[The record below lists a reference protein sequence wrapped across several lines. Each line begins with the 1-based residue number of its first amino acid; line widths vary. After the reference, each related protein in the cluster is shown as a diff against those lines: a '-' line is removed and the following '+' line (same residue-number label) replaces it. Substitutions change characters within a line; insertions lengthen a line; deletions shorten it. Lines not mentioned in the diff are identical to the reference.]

1 MAIGR
6 PMPPLILD
14 DVERETLAR
23 WVRRPKTSQALAL
36 RARMI
41 LGCAEGRSNTAV
53 GTGLGMSDETVGKW
67 RSRFLERRLD
77 GLSDEPRSGRP
88 RAVTDDDV
96 EHVITLTLET
106 APRDETRWS
115 ARSMAQRSGL
125 SHSTV
130 SRIWRAFGLQPHRT
144 ETFKLWSD
152 PFFIEKVRGRCGAIP
167 ESTGSG
173 VGPVRGGEVPDPSPG
188 SHPSAIGP
196 CARDRWNGTPMITC
210 ATAPRRCSAPWTPG
224 TGQVIGQCHRRH
236 RAVEFRK
243 FLDTPIPRYHRGRG
257 ARRPRRP
264 PDRGQL
270 RHPQDGADPEL
281 GRQATPA
288 STCTSRPPHALHAHQ
303 RLLAEPPG

>member
-14 DVERETLAR
+14 DVERETLVR

-53 GTGLGMSDETVGKW
+53 GTDLGVSDETVGKW

-106 APRDETRWS
+106 APRDATHWS
-115 ARSMAQRSGL
+115 TRSMAQRSGL
-125 SHSTV
+125 SHNTV

-144 ETFKLWSD
+144 ETFKLSSD
-152 PFFIEKVRGRCGAIP
+152 PFFIEKVRDV
-167 ESTGSG
+167 
-173 VGPVRGGEVPDPSPG
+173 VGLYL
-188 SHPSAIGP
+188 
-196 CARDRWNGTPMITC
+196 N
-210 ATAPRRCSAPWTPG
+210 
-224 TGQVIGQCHRRH
+224 
-236 RAVEFRK
+236 
-243 FLDTPIPRYHRGRG
+243 
-257 ARRPRRP
+257 P
-264 PDRGQL
+264 PDRALVLCVDEKSQIQALDHPRL
-270 RHPQDGADPEL
+270 RGALFSYEFSAYYSPLPHHLSLWPQSVSITNYSCSSSAASLPEVL
-281 GRQATPA
+281 
-288 STCTSRPPHALHAHQ
+288 SR
-303 RLLAEPPG
+303 R